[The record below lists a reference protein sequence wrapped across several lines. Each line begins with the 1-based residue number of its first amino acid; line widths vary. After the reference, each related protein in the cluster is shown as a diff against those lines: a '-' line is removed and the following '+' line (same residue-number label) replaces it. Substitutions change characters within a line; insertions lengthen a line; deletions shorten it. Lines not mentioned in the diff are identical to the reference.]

1 MSETYIRENLEQI
14 EKRIQAAC
22 DRSGRAREEV
32 LLIAVSKTKPASMVH
47 EAMEAGIRDFGEN
60 KVQELCEKAEE
71 IKGLTERP
79 EAGAINWH
87 LIGHLQRNKVKYVV
101 DQACLIHSVDSLRLA
116 EEIQKEAA
124 KKDCHV
130 DILIEV
136 NIGDEESKSGV
147 AKEEAV
153 GLVRAVA
160 PLSRVHIKGLMA
172 VAPIV
177 SEPEES
183 RPYFQEMFRLR
194 EEIRFMELPGVE
206 MRELSMGMTGDFEV
220 AVEEGATMVRVGT
233 AIFGGRN
240 YNQ

>member
-1 MSETYIRENLEQI
+1 MDETYIRENLEQI

-22 DRSGRAREEV
+22 DRSHRNREEV
-32 LLIAVSKTKPASMVH
+32 LLVAVSKTKPASMVL

-71 IKGLTERP
+71 IDKP
-79 EAGAINWH
+79 INWH

-101 DQACLIHSVDSLRLA
+101 DRACLIHSVDSLRLA
-116 EEIQKEAA
+116 EEIQKEAE

-136 NIGDEESKSGV
+136 NIGGEESKSGI

-153 GLVRAVA
+153 ELVKAVA
-160 PLSRVHIKGLMA
+160 GLSRVHIKGLMA
-172 VAPIV
+172 IAPIV
-177 SEPEES
+177 AEPEES
-183 RPYFQEMFRLR
+183 RPYFQEMARLK
-194 EEIRFMELPGVE
+194 EEIRLMELPGVE

-220 AVEEGATMVRVGT
+220 AIEEGATMVRVGT

-240 YNQ
+240 YSR

>member
-32 LLIAVSKTKPASMVH
+32 LLIAVSKTKPASMVR

-79 EAGAINWH
+79 KAGAINWH